1 MMITIFSKLRAKVDE
16 GLGYTTY
23 VFENLE
29 ESRWD
34 MKYRMV
40 TRCPNW
46 EHRVVNVGEEGF
58 LTYEDHIAGDSKWF
72 DGKDFNSYRYTNV
85 IFMKFV
91 LEKPMIIQSEVILD

>member
-1 MMITIFSKLRAKVDE
+1 MITIFSKLRAKVDE

-72 DGKDFNSYRYTNV
+72 DGKDFQTYRYTMSQ
-85 IFMKFV
+85 FLKFIAEPKKITTDYV
-91 LEKPMIIQSEVILD
+91 M